1 MSKNGKDK
9 KENKIKETNKTQ
21 KYPSE
26 FLQNKLTKQNT
37 THQMEDNIGTS
48 KLKEEIIESL
58 SPLRAGCPPEHVN
71 AQCFNF

>member
-1 MSKNGKDK
+1 
-9 KENKIKETNKTQ
+9 
-21 KYPSE
+21 
-26 FLQNKLTKQNT
+26 
-37 THQMEDNIGTS
+37 MEDNIGTS